1 MSASPA
7 RAEVEPRLAYHEVL
21 SDDGTRLRA
30 WTNDPDGAIDGPTVL
45 LCNGLGT
52 SAWAW
57 PAFLDAD
64 CGVRVV
70 SWNHRGTGGSDRPD
84 DVERVGIEEFAEDG
98 LSVMDHFGIDRAVL
112 VGWSMGVNTAF
123 EIALRHPERVSGLFA
138 VAGVPGDT
146 FATMLGPLRV
156 PRAAAKAVAVNLARV
171 LKHGGRLVTP
181 VSTRLPVGRRAIDLI
196 SHSGF
201 MLPVADPDLARRAI
215 TAFLETPV
223 EWYFH
228 VALHTSRHPRISL
241 SRVQVPAVFV
251 AGTWDLLAGAR
262 AMASAAERMADAVY
276 VELSGSHFLQMEHPD
291 RVHDLL
297 REFLRRVG

>member
-30 WTNDPDGAIDGPTVL
+30 WTNDPDGVIDGPTVL

-84 DVERVGIEEFAEDG
+84 DVERVGIAEFAEDG

-146 FATMLGPLRV
+146 FATMLGPLRL
-156 PRAAAKAVAVNLARV
+156 PRAAAKAFAVNVARV
-171 LKHGGRLVTP
+171 LKYGGHLVTP
-181 VSTRLPVGRRAIDLI
+181 VSTRLPVGRRAIDVL

-201 MLPVADPDLARRAI
+201 MLPVAEPDLARRAI
-215 TAFLETPV
+215 AAFLETPV

-251 AGTWDLLAGAR
+251 AGLGGTVLAQTPPAPPAATAAKAEAPRVSRTCSVRSTRGRPAAISR
-262 AMASAAERMADAVY
+262 AS
-276 VELSGSHFLQMEHPD
+276 D
-291 RVHDLL
+291 R
-297 REFLRRVG
+297 